1 MMKVTRELIESVLD
15 EVSNL
20 IKGPIVLGGSASL
33 VILGLID
40 REIHD
45 VDVFTTIDS
54 ELLKKCQHRRNS
66 YCYEYYQLF
75 YPDLNNVDLFMISK
89 GVIRYYE
96 IEWNGLHLNV
106 MNPYAT
112 IYAKTLSY
120 HKKHFDDIKCISK
133 VIDLGLSDEKR
144 IVVE

>member
-1 MMKVTRELIESVLD
+1 MKVDKELIQSVIN
-15 EVSNL
+15 EVSKL
-20 IKGPIVLGGSASL
+20 VQGPIVLGGSASL
-33 VILGLID
+33 VTLGLID

-45 VDVFTTIDS
+45 VDIFTTIDL
-54 ELLKKCQHRRNS
+54 ELLNKCSHRRNS

-75 YPDLNNVDLFMISK
+75 CPDLNNVDLFMISK
-89 GVIRYYE
+89 GVIKYYE

-106 MNPYAT
+106 MNPYET

-120 HKKHFDDIKCISK
+120 HKKHLEDIKCISK
-133 VIDLGLSDEKR
+133 VIELGLRDEKR

>member
-1 MMKVTRELIESVLD
+1 MKVTRELIESVLD

-54 ELLKKCQHRRNS
+54 ELLKKCQHRRDRKS
-66 YCYEYYQLF
+66 
-75 YPDLNNVDLFMISK
+75 
-89 GVIRYYE
+89 
-96 IEWNGLHLNV
+96 
-106 MNPYAT
+106 
-112 IYAKTLSY
+112 
-120 HKKHFDDIKCISK
+120 
-133 VIDLGLSDEKR
+133 
-144 IVVE
+144 VV